1 MRILTR
7 YVLRGLFL
15 QFLLSLA
22 MLTGFFLL
30 VGLANEAI
38 DQGLGLAQ
46 IVLLVPYV
54 LPDAL
59 RFAVPATILYA
70 VCVTYGRLAGF
81 NELVAIK
88 SMGIS
93 PMTIIWPAIVL
104 AFLLSLAAVWLNDV
118 AVSWGRQGV
127 QRVILDSFEE
137 VVYGMLHSKKSY
149 SNDSFSINVKSVEGR
164 RLIYPTLT
172 FTSSDDGPSVTITA
186 QWAEIRSDADANE
199 LKIIFYDAEVDFGD
213 GSVTWPDTYEHV
225 VPLRKEDK
233 EQGKG
238 RPSEMAMRNIPA
250 TIRITRENIATTN
263 QELAT
268 RAAFQMTAGGLDDL
282 NDEEWKS
289 SYKRLNKLD
298 KNLARLHT
306 EPHRRWASGFSCLC
320 FVLVGVPWAIR
331 LRNADYLT
339 TFFVCFLPIL
349 VIYYPLLAYGLGQAK
364 SGALP
369 PYAVWLGNVILAAAG
384 YWALR
389 RVLKY

>member
-1 MRILTR
+1 MRVLTR
-7 YVLRGLFL
+7 YVLRGLCF
-15 QFLLSLA
+15 QFLLA
-22 MLTGFFLL
+22 LTILTAFFLL

-46 IVLLVPYV
+46 VALLVPYV

-118 AVSWGRQGV
+118 AVSWGREGV
-127 QRVILDSFEE
+127 QQVILESVEE
-137 VVYGMLHSKKSY
+137 VALGTLSNKGSY
-149 SNDSFSINVKSVEGR
+149 SNGTFSITVKRVEGR
-164 RLIYPTLT
+164 RLIYPIMT
-172 FTSSDDGPSVTITA
+172 FKTSPDRPSITITA
-186 QWAEIRSDADANE
+186 QWAELRSDSEANE
-199 LKIIFYDAEVDFGD
+199 LKIVFYDAEVDFGD
-213 GSVTWPDTYEHV
+213 GSVTWPDTYEYV
-225 VPLRKEDK
+225 MPLRKEGSGG
-233 EQGKG
+233 QG
-238 RPSEMAMRNIPA
+238 RPSQMAMRNIPQN
-250 TIRITRENIATTN
+250 IRKTRENIASTN

-282 NDEEWKS
+282 GDPEWKGH
-289 SYKRLNKLD
+289 YKRVDKLHSH
-298 KNLARLHT
+298 LARLHT

-331 LRNADYLT
+331 LRNSDYLS

-364 SGALP
+364 GGDLP

-389 RVLKY
+389 RVLRY

>member
-7 YVLRGLFL
+7 YVLRSLLL
-15 QFLLSLA
+15 QFLLALA
-22 MLTGFFLL
+22 TLTTFFLV
-30 VGLANEAI
+30 VGLAREAI
-38 DQGLGLAQ
+38 EQGLGLTQ
-46 IVLLVPYV
+46 VVLLVPYV
-54 LPDAL
+54 LPDSL
-59 RFAVPATILYA
+59 RFSIPATILFA

-93 PMTIIWPAIVL
+93 PMTIVWPALVMS
-104 AFLLSLAAVWLNDV
+104 FLLSLAAVWLNDV

-127 QRVILDSFEE
+127 QRVILESFEE
-137 VVYGMLHSKKSY
+137 VAYGMLRSKG
-149 SNDSFSINVKSVEGR
+149 SFSNGNFSITVKSVEGR
-164 RLIYPTLT
+164 RLIYPILK
-172 FTSSDDGPSVTITA
+172 FRTSRDAPATTITA
-186 QWAEIRSDADANE
+186 QWAELRSDAEANE
-199 LKIIFYDAEVDFGD
+199 LKIVFHDAKADFGD

-225 VPLRKEDK
+225 IQL
-233 EQGKG
+233 GSANISG
-238 RPSEMAMRNIPA
+238 RPSDMAMRRIPKQ
-250 TIRITRENIATTN
+250 IENTRQNIAATN

-282 NDEEWKS
+282 TDSEWQGH
-289 SYKRLNKLD
+289 YQRLDKLD
-298 KNLARLHT
+298 KHLARLHT

-364 SGALP
+364 GGDLP
-369 PYAVWLGNVILAAAG
+369 PYSVWLGNVILAAAG

-389 RVLKY
+389 RVMRY